1 MQTTARWLRMVALV
15 GIGAAALAGC
25 ASRIQAAAP
34 APGVSS
40 TACGT
45 VTIAVN
51 PWVGYEANV
60 AVMSYL
66 AKQRLGCTVVEKELT
81 EENSWK
87 GLADGSVDVI
97 LEVWGHDDLRKKY
110 IDQEKVVVEHGVT
123 GNKGVIGWYVPP
135 WLAKTYPDITNWR
148 NLNKYAH
155 LFRTGKSGEKGQLL
169 AGDPSYVTN
178 DEALVRNLKLD
189 YKVVFAGSEEA
200 LILAFRQAEQRKTP
214 LIGYFYTPQW
224 FMSEVELVH
233 VDLPTYTPGCDADPK
248 TVACDYQPYD
258 LDKVVSKKFALSGSP
273 AAMLIKNFQWTNADQ
288 NTVARYITVDKLS
301 RDEAAKKWL
310 DANPRVWQSWVPT
323 E

>member
-1 MQTTARWLRMVALV
+1 MVALV
-15 GIGAAALAGC
+15 SVGAAALAGC

-60 AVMSYL
+60 AVVSYL

-81 EENSWK
+81 EDDSWK
-87 GLADGSVDVI
+87 GLADGSVDAI

-148 NLNKYAH
+148 NLNKYAN

-178 DEALVRNLKLD
+178 DVALVRNLKLD
-189 YKVVFAGSEEA
+189 YKVVFAGSEDA
-200 LILAFRQAEQRKTP
+200 LILAFREAEQQKTP

-273 AAMLIKNFQWTNADQ
+273 AATLIKNFQWTNADQ

-310 DANPRVWQSWVPT
+310 DANPKAWQSWVPT
-323 E
+323 D